1 MTAPQTLSEKILV
14 SHLVG
19 GEMKPGEEIAV
30 RIDHTLTHD
39 VTGTMAYLGFEAL
52 EIPRVKA
59 DLCVSY
65 VEHNLVQGDFKN
77 MDDHKYL
84 QTIAAKYGLVYSRAG
99 NGICHTLHFH
109 RFGVPGK
116 TLLGSDS
123 HTPTGGAIGMLT
135 LGAGGLD
142 VALAMAGEPFYLKMP
157 EIVEVRLAGKRK
169 PGVAA
174 KDVILELLRRLTVKG
189 GLGKILEYTGPGLAD
204 LDISERSTIAN
215 MGAEVGATTSIFPS
229 DATVK
234 EFFTAQGRE
243 AEWLPLEADPGARYS
258 ETLAVN
264 LDELDPM
271 VACPHMP
278 DNVKKIKD
286 LPKTKVDQVCV
297 GSCTNASY
305 ADIAKVAMI
314 LDGKTVHPDVSFSVA
329 AATRQ
334 ILEMLI
340 RDGYVQK
347 LIASGAR
354 LLECGCGAC
363 VGLGQAP
370 GTGMVSVRTSN
381 RNFKGRSGTF
391 DAEVYLASPEVA
403 AATALLGYIAEPSAV
418 MDPTAYASL
427 KDPGSFV
434 VDDRMFIL
442 PPEDG
447 SGVEICR
454 GPNIKPMPINEPL
467 AQRVAAAV
475 AIKLPDNVT
484 TDDITPA
491 GASFSA
497 LRSNVPAISEITFG
511 RVDPTFVP
519 RIKELGKGFVVGGEN
534 YGQGSSREHAA
545 IAPMYLGV
553 KAVIAKSL
561 ARIHKA
567 NLVNYGVLPLVFDDK
582 AAYDGIDQGDE
593 LVIDNAPA
601 QVLSRTVTIR
611 NATKGTEFAAS
622 LELSDRELEV
632 LIAGGNLTYVKNKAK
647 TTPRD

>member
-1 MTAPQTLSEKILV
+1 MSSPQTLSEKIIR
-14 SHLVG
+14 SHLVDG
-19 GEMKPGEEIAV
+19 VMTPGEEIAV
-30 RIDHTLTHD
+30 SIDQTLTHD

-52 EIPRVKA
+52 EIPKVKPE
-59 DLCVSY
+59 LCVSY

-116 TLLGSDS
+116 ILLGSDS
-123 HTPTGGAIGMLT
+123 HTPTSSAIGMLSI
-135 LGAGGLD
+135 GAGGLD

-157 EIVEVRLAGKRK
+157 EIVEVRLIGKRR

-174 KDVILELLRRLTVKG
+174 KDVILELLRRFSVKG
-189 GLGKILEYTGPGLAD
+189 GLGKIIEYTGPGLAD
-204 LDISERSTIAN
+204 LDIAERSTIAN
-215 MGAEVGATTSIFPS
+215 MGAELGATTSIFPS
-229 DATVK
+229 DQTVK
-234 EFFTAQGRE
+234 EFFIAQNRE
-243 AEWLPLEADPGARYS
+243 SDWLPIEADPGAKYS
-258 ETLAVN
+258 ETLIID
-264 LDELDPM
+264 LGELDPL

-278 DNVKKIKD
+278 DNVIRIKD
-286 LPKTKVDQVCV
+286 LPGKIKVDQVCV

-305 ADIAKVAMI
+305 ADIAKVATI

-354 LLECGCGAC
+354 LMECGCGAC

-370 GTGMVSVRTSN
+370 GSGMVSVRTSN

-391 DAEVYLASPEVA
+391 DAQIYLASPEVA
-403 AATALLGYIAEPSAV
+403 AATALLGYIAEPAEA
-418 MDPTAYASL
+418 MNPAHYATFRDPT
-427 KDPGSFV
+427 SFI

-442 PPEDG
+442 PSENG
-447 SGVEICR
+447 ENIEIAR
-454 GPNIKPMPINEPL
+454 GPNIKSMPINEPL
-467 AQRVAAAV
+467 SEQVNAKV

-511 RVDPTFVP
+511 RVDPGFVQ
-519 RIKELGKGFVVGGEN
+519 RIKELGKGFVIGGEN

-567 NLVNYGVLPLVFDDK
+567 NLVNYGVLPLIFDDK
-582 AAYDGIDQGDE
+582 TSYDGIDQDDE
-593 LVIDNAPA
+593 LVIDDAPA
-601 QVLSRTVTIR
+601 QVRSRKVTVH
-611 NATKGTEFAAS
+611 NKTKGTTFTAS
-622 LELSDRELEV
+622 LELSARELEV
-632 LIAGGNLTYVKNKAK
+632 LIAGGNLTYVKNKTK
-647 TTPRD
+647 GK